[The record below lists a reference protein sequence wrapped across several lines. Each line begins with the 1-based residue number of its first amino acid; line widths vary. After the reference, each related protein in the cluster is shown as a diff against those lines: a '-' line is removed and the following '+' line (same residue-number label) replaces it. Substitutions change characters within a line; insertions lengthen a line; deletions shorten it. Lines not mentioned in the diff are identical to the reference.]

1 MSTDQFSSHA
11 QSYRDDGVVI
21 LKQVLDAK
29 TMGMI
34 EAAYAWSH
42 SHLTAAL
49 QDFASDPQEQ
59 FIADTG
65 YSVKETAYL
74 TLLRESLLPDIVRA
88 LFGGKTDVWYMGE
101 QIFYKEGKRGTR
113 RTPVR

>member
-1 MSTDQFSSHA
+1 MTIHGMMERTEKGSTHMSADQFSNHA

-49 QDFASDPQEQ
+49 QDFASDPQER

-65 YSVKETAYL
+65 YSVQEPVYL
-74 TLLRESLLPDIVRA
+74 TLLRESLLPDI
-88 LFGGKTDVWYMGE
+88 LEHTLSS
-101 QIFYKEGKRGTR
+101 
-113 RTPVR
+113 